1 MKKTY
6 NYWRYAVMANKKVN
20 KFANT
25 NTVKTTENKSAE
37 TVVPAA
43 APVEAKA
50 AAPEVNAPVEAK
62 AEVKTEAEK
71 EEKKPAAK
79 KAPAKKEEA
88 PAEKA
93 VKKAPEKDTAKLF
106 IEFGGNKFAADEIV
120 EKCKAAYKADNSRK
134 QVRSIEV
141 YVKPEDNKAYY
152 VVNGKADGLYIDL

>member
-1 MKKTY
+1 
-6 NYWRYAVMANKKVN
+6 MANKKVN

-50 AAPEVNAPVEAK
+50 AAPEVKAPVEAK
-62 AEVKTEAEK
+62 AEVKAEAAK

-93 VKKAPEKDTAKLF
+93 VKKDTAKLF

>member
-50 AAPEVNAPVEAK
+50 AAPEVKAPVEAK

-71 EEKKPAAK
+71 EEKKPVAK

>member
-50 AAPEVNAPVEAK
+50 AAPEAKAPVEAK

-79 KAPAKKEEA
+79 KA

>member
-50 AAPEVNAPVEAK
+50 AAPDVKAPVEAK

>member
-50 AAPEVNAPVEAK
+50 AAPEVKAPVDAK

-120 EKCKAAYKADNSRK
+120 EKCKAAYTADNSRK

>member
-25 NTVKTTENKSAE
+25 NTVKTPENKSAE

-50 AAPEVNAPVEAK
+50 AAPEVKAPVEAK

>member
-1 MKKTY
+1 
-6 NYWRYAVMANKKVN
+6 MANKKVN

-50 AAPEVNAPVEAK
+50 AAPEVKAPVEAK

-79 KAPAKKEEA
+79 KAPEKKEEA
-88 PAEKA
+88 PADKA
-93 VKKAPEKDTAKLF
+93 VKKDTAKLF

>member
-50 AAPEVNAPVEAK
+50 AAPEVKAPVEAK

-93 VKKAPEKDTAKLF
+93 VKKAPEKDTAKIF

>member
-50 AAPEVNAPVEAK
+50 AAPEVKAPVEAK

-71 EEKKPAAK
+71 EEKKPTAK

>member
-50 AAPEVNAPVEAK
+50 AAPEVKALVEAK

-71 EEKKPAAK
+71 EEKKPVAK

>member
-50 AAPEVNAPVEAK
+50 AAPEVKALVEAK

-120 EKCKAAYKADNSRK
+120 EKCKAAYNADNSRK

>member
-43 APVEAKA
+43 TPVEAKA
-50 AAPEVNAPVEAK
+50 AAPEVKALVEAK

>member
-50 AAPEVNAPVEAK
+50 
-62 AEVKTEAEK
+62 EVKTEAEK

-93 VKKAPEKDTAKLF
+93 VKKAPEKDAAKLF

>member
-25 NTVKTTENKSAE
+25 NTVKTTENKSVE

-50 AAPEVNAPVEAK
+50 AAPEVKALVEAK

>member
-37 TVVPAA
+37 TVVAAA
-43 APVEAKA
+43 APVEVKA
-50 AAPEVNAPVEAK
+50 AAPEVKAPVEAK
-62 AEVKTEAEK
+62 AEVKAEAAK

-93 VKKAPEKDTAKLF
+93 VKKDTAKLF

>member
-1 MKKTY
+1 
-6 NYWRYAVMANKKVN
+6 MANKKVN
-20 KFANT
+20 KYANV
-25 NTVKTTENKSAE
+25 NAVKNTENKSE
-37 TVVPAA
+37 TAAVAPA
-43 APVEAKA
+43 APVEVKA
-50 AAPEVNAPVEAK
+50 AAPEVKAPVEAK
-62 AEVKTEAEK
+62 PEVKAEAAK

-88 PAEKA
+88 PAEKPA
-93 VKKAPEKDTAKLF
+93 KKAADTAKLF
-106 IEFGGNKFAADEIV
+106 IEFGGNKFSADEIV

>member
-37 TVVPAA
+37 IVVPAA

-50 AAPEVNAPVEAK
+50 AAPEVKALVEAK

>member
-43 APVEAKA
+43 AHVEAKA
-50 AAPEVNAPVEAK
+50 AAPEVKAPVEAK

>member
-1 MKKTY
+1 MKETY

-50 AAPEVNAPVEAK
+50 AAPEVKAPVEAK

>member
-25 NTVKTTENKSAE
+25 NPVKTTENKSAE

-50 AAPEVNAPVEAK
+50 AAPEVKAPVEAK

>member
-37 TVVPAA
+37 TVIPAA

-50 AAPEVNAPVEAK
+50 AAPEVKAPVEAK

>member
-50 AAPEVNAPVEAK
+50 AAPEVKAPVDAK

>member
-50 AAPEVNAPVEAK
+50 AAPEVKAPVEAK

-79 KAPAKKEEA
+79 KATAKKEEA